1 MSDDLTLSFLFNI
14 LKRSMDNIVLRMGLF
29 GDVFKGF
36 AGGLLQGLGEAI
48 LSEFDDDDDDDDDDY

>member
-1 MSDDLTLSFLFNI
+1 
-14 LKRSMDNIVLRMGLF
+14 MDNIVLRMGLF